1 MVTYRSNISKL
12 ESMGCT
18 VEDWQLVD
26 PAVGVLENEYW
37 FTYDERL
44 FMCTYVE
51 DTIDDQLKHSTEY
64 SICCNEEI
72 NDWRLCKRCK
82 EHV

>member
-1 MVTYRSNISKL
+1 
-12 ESMGCT
+12 MGCT

-26 PAVGVLENEYW
+26 PAVGIFEPEYW

-44 FMCTYVE
+44 YMCTEVYE
-51 DTIDDQLKHSTEY
+51 TIEDQLKNSTEY

-72 NDWRLCKRCK
+72 DDWRICRECKD
-82 EHV
+82 HV